1 MKTLRTMKT
10 RTIIILAA
18 ALIFAGCSEGF
29 LSNDSPSSMEA
40 STVFSSPTRTEQ
52 AIYGVYSLLGSNN
65 GYRNR
70 MACGYVGLNTDIEWS
85 TKSNGSGD
93 EPDLMT
99 YNCATSN
106 SRIFSSSGSDLW
118 SYLNT
123 MIERSNNIIE
133 GLEEYGNI
141 EENPTQAYF
150 LGEALFLRSFAY
162 LEQVKYWGDV
172 PARFLS
178 LARDPNGV
186 NARKTDRNEVFERIR
201 VDLRR
206 AADLMPWSPE
216 IPAVNAQNNVGRAS
230 RAAALALL
238 ARADLMYAGM
248 AVRPGA
254 TGFDVTDPEAYA
266 VTYNIPGSDARA
278 LVYQEAL
285 EACAEVIKAEDY
297 KLADDFA
304 RPFKQICADV
314 TTYNQMEHIW
324 VMPFNNGSRGQVLNY
339 NAPKLSTDA
348 QTTCKGVLPGY
359 GGGSSNGHICVSP
372 ALIFAFDP
380 ADKRRAVTYVTG
392 QWQYDNANAES
403 SDADVRAAAFPG
415 VDPGAKRLYMKHNQI
430 NNFYLGKYRFE
441 WMAAGRSHT
450 GTDDGVD
457 FPVLRYADVLLMF
470 AEAAIG
476 GIGGDVP
483 QNTTGLD
490 AVQVFNKVRTR
501 AGVGTVSSITM
512 EDIYAERAF
521 ELCGEYVRK
530 YDLMRWGR
538 LREVM
543 TNYQTWVRQLAAD
556 GTRHAMNIGDTIF
569 YKYTY
574 DATVGGWMMDSIY
587 GLYPGQTERPA
598 YAKSSNGWF
607 AKDIYN
613 SDSKGHVLGAS
624 QYPIFKD
631 EEQLETRQYWPIYNR
646 YVAASDGAL
655 WNNYGYGNE

>member
-1 MKTLRTMKT
+1 MKTARY
-10 RTIIILAA
+10 IFIGAA
-18 ALIFAGCSEGF
+18 ALIMAGCSEGF

-40 STVFSSPTRTEQ
+40 STVFTSPTRTEQ

-93 EPDLMT
+93 EPDLMI
-99 YNCATSN
+99 YNCGTAN
-106 SRIFSSSGSDLW
+106 SRVFSTSGSDLW

-133 GLEEYGNI
+133 GLEAYGNVD
-141 EENPTQAYF
+141 ENPTQAYF

-172 PARFLS
+172 PARFVS
-178 LARDPNGV
+178 LAKDPNGV
-186 NARKTDRNEVFERIR
+186 NARKADRNEVYEQIR
-201 VDLRR
+201 LDLKR
-206 AADLMPWSPE
+206 AAALMPWSPE

-230 RAAALALL
+230 KAAALALL
-238 ARADLMYAGM
+238 ARADLMYAGK

-254 TGFDVTDPEAYA
+254 DGFDVTAPDAYA
-266 VTYNIPGSDARA
+266 VTYNIKDPAERA
-278 LVYQEAL
+278 KVYQEAL
-285 EACAEVIKAEDY
+285 EACAEVIAAEDY

-304 RPFKQICADV
+304 RPFKQICADMV
-314 TTYNQMEHIW
+314 TYNQMEHIW
-324 VMPFNNGSRGQVLNY
+324 VMPFANASRGQVMNY

-348 QTTCKGVLPGY
+348 QSTCKGILPGY

-372 ALIFAFDP
+372 VLVFSFEKS
-380 ADKRRAVTYVTG
+380 DKRRNVTYMTG
-392 QWQYDNANAES
+392 QWQYDNAGPES
-403 SDADVRAAAFPG
+403 TDPDVRAAAFPG
-415 VDPGAKRLYMKHNQI
+415 VDPNANRLYLKHNQI
-430 NNFYLGKYRFE
+430 NNFYLGKFRYE

-470 AEAAIG
+470 AEAGIG

-483 QNTTGLD
+483 QNTTGMD
-490 AVQVFNKVRTR
+490 PVQIFNKVRTR
-501 AGVGTVSSITM
+501 AGVSTKGSITM
-512 EDIYAERAF
+512 EDIMNERAL

-530 YDLMRWGR
+530 YDLMRWGI
-538 LREVM
+538 LREQMV
-543 TNYQTWVRQLAAD
+543 NAEAWIRKLAAD
-556 GTRHAMNIGDTIF
+556 GSRHAMNIGDTMF
-569 YKYTY
+569 FKFGY
-574 DATVGGWMMDSIY
+574 DATIGGWVMDSIY
-587 GLYPGQTERPA
+587 GLNIGEVERPA
-598 YAKSSNGWF
+598 YATTANGWF
-607 AKDIYN
+607 AKDIFN
-613 SDSKGHVLGAS
+613 SDSKGYVLGPS

>member
-1 MKTLRTMKT
+1 MKTARY
-10 RTIIILAA
+10 IFIGAA
-18 ALIFAGCSEGF
+18 ALIMAGCSEGF

-40 STVFSSPTRTEQ
+40 STVFTSPTRTEQ

-93 EPDLMT
+93 EPDLMI
-99 YNCATSN
+99 YNCGTAN
-106 SRIFSSSGSDLW
+106 SRVFSTSGSDLW

-133 GLEEYGNI
+133 GLEAYGNVD
-141 EENPTQAYF
+141 ENPTQAYF

-172 PARFLS
+172 PARFVS
-178 LARDPNGV
+178 LAKDPNGV
-186 NARKTDRNEVFERIR
+186 NARKADRNEVYEQIR
-201 VDLRR
+201 LDLKR
-206 AADLMPWSPE
+206 AAALMPWSPE

-230 RAAALALL
+230 KAAALALL
-238 ARADLMYAGM
+238 ARADLMYAGK

-254 TGFDVTDPEAYA
+254 DGFDVTAPDAYA
-266 VTYNIPGSDARA
+266 VTYNIKDPAERA
-278 LVYQEAL
+278 KVYQEAL
-285 EACAEVIKAEDY
+285 EACDEVIAAEDY
-297 KLADDFA
+297 KLAEDVA
-304 RPFKQICADV
+304 RPFKQICAEMV
-314 TTYNQMEHIW
+314 TYNQMEHIW
-324 VMPFNNGSRGQVLNY
+324 VMPFANASRGQVMNY

-348 QTTCKGVLPGY
+348 QSACKGILPGY

-372 ALIFAFDP
+372 VLVFSFEKS
-380 ADKRRAVTYVTG
+380 DKRRNVTYMTG
-392 QWQYDNANAES
+392 QWQYDNAGPES
-403 SDADVRAAAFPG
+403 TDPDVRAAAFPG
-415 VDPGAKRLYMKHNQI
+415 VDPNANRLYLKHSQI
-430 NNFYLGKYRFE
+430 NNCYRGKFRYE

-470 AEAAIG
+470 AEAGIG

-483 QNTTGLD
+483 QNTTGMD
-490 AVQVFNKVRTR
+490 PVQIFNKVRTR
-501 AGVGTVSSITM
+501 AGVSTKGSITI
-512 EDIYAERAF
+512 EDIMNERAL

-530 YDLMRWGR
+530 YDLMRWGI
-538 LREVM
+538 LREQMV
-543 TNYQTWVRQLAAD
+543 NAEAWIRKLAAD
-556 GTRHAMNIGDTIF
+556 GSRHAMNIGDTMF
-569 YKYTY
+569 FKFGY
-574 DATVGGWMMDSIY
+574 DATIGGWVMDSIY
-587 GLYPGQTERPA
+587 GLNIGEVERPA
-598 YAKSSNGWF
+598 YATTANGWF
-607 AKDIYN
+607 AKDIFN
-613 SDSKGHVLGAS
+613 SDSKGYVLGPS